1 MSINIRTKGQTGE
14 REVAQALNP
23 IVLRLLAK
31 HGLPLPPVDK
41 PPVQRNQNQTAV
53 GGADLVGTYGLAI
66 EIKRQE
72 ALSIN
77 AWWQQCTTQA
87 RNNGE
92 VPVLVYRQNGKK
104 WRVVL
109 LAALVLPD
117 RKQKVFDEQQR
128 CVLWQAVGSRNTIA
142 RVEIDWD
149 TFLAWFERW
158 VDCKLEHV

>member
-1 MSINIRTKGQTGE
+1 MSINIRQKGQTGE

-31 HGLPLPPVDK
+31 HGHQLPPADK

-72 ALSIN
+72 QLSVN
-77 AWWQQCTTQA
+77 TWWAQCTTQA

-104 WRVVL
+104 WRVL
-109 LAALVLPD
+109 LMGAIGLPTSKGVPHLPEHAITD
-117 RKQKVFDEQQR
+117 RY
-128 CVLWQAVGSRNTIA
+128 AVA

-149 TFLAWFERW
+149 TFLAWFESW
-158 VDCKLEHV
+158 VDCKLQVR